1 MYVLETKDEIIDK
14 YWYYSIK
21 RIMLII
27 VNYIDF
33 IDEFTDKSVI
43 NFYTFNINSYSTY
56 YTHSLLII
64 QYTFILN

>member
-1 MYVLETKDEIIDK
+1 MYVLETKGEIIDK

>member
-1 MYVLETKDEIIDK
+1 MYVLETKGEIIDK

-27 VNYIDF
+27 VNY